1 MRRFVPL
8 VKKMAAPKFLT
19 LTLKRRPLCRANIK
33 FLRNCFTR
41 LRHRKMWTAL
51 GGVYQ
56 IEVGTVDDL
65 GHPYMDQGWISDN
78 WRAITGDSYI
88 IDIRAALGARDL
100 VKYMSKH
107 LGKMPGPEL
116 DDSDF
121 WKRNTHWKHDLINAV
136 LKGTRLVQGFGTLS
150 HVSMNLKG
158 SMCPQCGSVD
168 SITMI
173 CPWEPAHE
181 GL

>member
-1 MRRFVPL
+1 
-8 VKKMAAPKFLT
+8 
-19 LTLKRRPLCRANIK
+19 
-33 FLRNCFTR
+33 
-41 LRHRKMWTAL
+41 
-51 GGVYQ
+51 
-56 IEVGTVDDL
+56 
-65 GHPYMDQGWISDN
+65 MDQGWISDN

-107 LGKMPGPEL
+107 LGKMPDLSSNLICEG
-116 DDSDF
+116 F
-121 WKRNTHWKHDLINAV
+121 GWKKRLINAV

-150 HVSMNLKG
+150 HVSMNLNG

-173 CPWEPAHE
+173 CPWEPAYE